1 MENHAKIE
9 SGGLLK
15 RHLFF
20 LTIPQVEG
28 GADICATFR
37 WSQKLLYDSG
47 CFSVEIPFR
56 FPYFVNPLPKVFM
69 KREKIQLTVNSG
81 FSKEVLLQG
90 TSHPLKEKSRQGDK
104 LFFHH
109 EAIVENWSSK
119 DFNFSYSVYSGDL
132 SGGVLVQPATLRDY
146 DERDMFCI
154 FLLPGS
160 GNRKVFRKS
169 VVFIVD
175 TSGSMQGRPLENV
188 KRAVSTAVSELV
200 EGDYFNIITFNDE
213 LHSFSSCLEQV
224 NEKAIASATDW
235 MNANFVAEGGT
246 DIMHPLS
253 EAMALLSSVHD
264 TLPQIYLITDGSVDD
279 EHNICQTT
287 KTELANRGSKSPRIS
302 TFGLGS
308 YCNHYFLRMLASI
321 GKGHYDAALETAS
334 IENRILK
341 WFRRASSTIVA
352 NISIDAMAHLDEFE
366 VDSEYI
372 PDLSANSPLCV
383 SGKYQGKFPDT
394 VKAKGYLAD
403 MKEISIEL
411 KVQQLK
417 EIPLD
422 KVLVT
427 QQIDLMTAKA
437 WFSADKQL
445 ERKVI
450 KLSIQNSVPS
460 EYTDMFLL
468 QTNLDKVDG
477 TQKVKQKL
485 KGQKARDEQRIPLHG
500 LKLGFGNKDATRENL
515 ITGFGDMNRAEKLV
529 MLQKGKGCCSS
540 IADCLCCMCCIK
552 ACNRMNDQCAIL
564 MAQICAALA
573 CLGCYECCAEVCC
586 GGSES

>member
-1 MENHAKIE
+1 GSILGAEVTVGRRSYNTQVIEVEDHTLEKHAKIE
-9 SGGLLK
+9 SGGLLQP
-15 RHLFF
+15 HLFF

-28 GADICATFR
+28 GADICATFQ

-47 CFSVEIPFR
+47 RFSVDIPFR

-69 KREKIQLTVNSG
+69 KKEKIQLTVHSG
-81 FSKEVLLQG
+81 FSKEILLQG

-109 EAIVENWSSK
+109 EAIVENWSIK
-119 DFNFSYSVYSGDL
+119 DFNFSYNVYSGDL
-132 SGGVLVQPATLRDY
+132 SGGVLVQPATLCDY
-146 DERDMFCI
+146 DDRDMFCI

-160 GNRKVFRKS
+160 GNRKVFGKA

-175 TSGSMQGRPLENV
+175 TSGSMQGKPLENV
-188 KRAVSTAVSELV
+188 KHAVSTALSELV

-224 NEKAIASATDW
+224 NDKAIASATEW

-279 EHNICQTT
+279 EHNICRTT
-287 KTELANRGSKSPRIS
+287 KTDLSNRGSRSPRIS

-321 GKGHYDAALETAS
+321 GKGHYDAALGTAS
-334 IENRILK
+334 IENQILK

-352 NISIDAMAHLDEFE
+352 NISIDALTHLDEFE

-383 SGKYQGKFPDT
+383 SGKYKGKFPDT
-394 VKAKGYLAD
+394 IKAKGYLAD
-403 MKEISIEL
+403 MKEISVEL

-422 KVLVT
+422 KVLVI
-427 QQIDLMTAKA
+427 QQIDFMTSKA
-437 WFSADKQL
+437 WMSADKQV

-450 KLSIQNSVPS
+450 KLSTQNGVPS
-460 EYTDMFLL
+460 EYTDMIFL
-468 QTNLDKVDG
+468 QTNLDKVEG
-477 TQKVKQKL
+477 TQK
-485 KGQKARDEQRIPLHG
+485 
-500 LKLGFGNKDATRENL
+500 
-515 ITGFGDMNRAEKLV
+515 
-529 MLQKGKGCCSS
+529 
-540 IADCLCCMCCIK
+540 
-552 ACNRMNDQCAIL
+552 
-564 MAQICAALA
+564 
-573 CLGCYECCAEVCC
+573 
-586 GGSES
+586 